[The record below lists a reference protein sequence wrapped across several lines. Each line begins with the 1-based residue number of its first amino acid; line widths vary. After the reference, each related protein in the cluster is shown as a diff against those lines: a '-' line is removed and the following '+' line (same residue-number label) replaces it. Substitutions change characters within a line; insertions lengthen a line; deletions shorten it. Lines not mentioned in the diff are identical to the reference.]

1 MPYANWFQRAG
12 ALLIDLLAAG
22 APYVACTMAANLF
35 VDDFGYSTGPSM
47 ALVGIGYALFLAV
60 MIWNRWMTGGRTG
73 QTWGRRLLGIHL
85 VGAGTGEPV
94 GTGLAFARDVCHLA
108 DSVLCYLGWLWPLW
122 DGRRQT
128 FADKIVRTVVVAA
141 AVPDDAVPATPGRSG
156 QVG

>member
-12 ALLIDLLAAG
+12 ALLIDLLAA
-22 APYVACTMAANLF
+22 AVPYVVCTMAAKLF

-60 MIWNRWMTGGRTG
+60 MIWNRWMMGGRTG
-73 QTWGRRLLGIHL
+73 QTWGRRVLAVRL
-85 VGAGTGEPV
+85 VGAESGEPV

-108 DSVLCYLGWLWPLW
+108 DSASCYLGWLWPLW

-141 AVPDDAVPATPGRSG
+141 AVPDAAAGASPERTG